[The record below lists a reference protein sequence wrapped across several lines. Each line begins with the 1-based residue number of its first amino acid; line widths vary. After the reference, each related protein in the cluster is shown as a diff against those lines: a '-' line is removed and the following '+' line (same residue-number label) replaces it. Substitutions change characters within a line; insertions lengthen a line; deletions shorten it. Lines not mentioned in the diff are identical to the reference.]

1 MKANGL
7 RVVATIPG
15 GVLLFLGVGWLIDPA
30 SAADG
35 LGMTLADGLGRSS
48 QIGGLGA
55 YFLASSAIVFIGAW
69 TIRTE
74 WLLAAALLVSGAAVM
89 RTVAFAVHDAPFA
102 TAAIVVEVVMAGMLV
117 VSSRALSRRRAVGI

>member
-1 MKANGL
+1 
-7 RVVATIPG
+7 
-15 GVLLFLGVGWLIDPA
+15 
-30 SAADG
+30 
-35 LGMTLADGLGRSS
+35 MTLADGMGRSS

-69 TIRTE
+69 TVRTG
-74 WLLAAALLVSGAAVM
+74 WLLAAALLVGGAAVM

-117 VSSRALSRRRAVGI
+117 VSSFALSRSAKGQSSP

>member
-35 LGMTLADGLGRSS
+35 LGMTLADGMGRSS

-69 TIRTE
+69 TVRTE
-74 WLLAAALLVSGAAVM
+74 WLLAAALLVGGAAVM

-117 VSSRALSRRRAVGI
+117 VSSFALSRRRAVGI